1 MPYGYFV
8 EVNPGDS
15 PGHDLP
21 GHGHIGGLP
30 PGVNIPGHEL
40 PAPPPGMWPPPTG
53 GAPIAPAPP
62 NTPPGAIWPPPNLP
76 SHALPGAPPGTSGQ
90 APNVPSQGL
99 PGASGGA
106 PSQGLPSTKFWVVCG
121 IPGVGWRYVCVDP
134 SLVAGTPAPPAP
146 APKA

>member
-8 EVNPGDS
+8 EVNPGDR
-15 PGHDLP
+15 PDQDLPP

-30 PGVNIPGHEL
+30 PGINIPGNEL
-40 PAPPPGMWPPPTG
+40 PAPPPGMWPPPMG

-90 APNVPSQGL
+90 VPNVPN
-99 PGASGGA
+99 
-106 PSQGLPSTKFWVVCG
+106 QGLPSGGGGSINNGIPSSRFWIVCG

-134 SLVAGTPAPPAP
+134 SLIAGTPAPAP